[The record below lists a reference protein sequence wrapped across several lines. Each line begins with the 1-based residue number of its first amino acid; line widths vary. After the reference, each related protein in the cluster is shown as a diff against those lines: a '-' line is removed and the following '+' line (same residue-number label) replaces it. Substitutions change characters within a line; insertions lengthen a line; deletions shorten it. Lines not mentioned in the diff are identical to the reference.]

1 MGVTNRE
8 AINEASM
15 ADKSSINAFTEGYEA
30 FLKGNLICP
39 YRPMRMFSRE
49 WHRGFN
55 TAYFE
60 NLKKIRAA

>member
-1 MGVTNRE
+1 
-8 AINEASM
+8 M

-55 TAYFE
+55 TAYFD